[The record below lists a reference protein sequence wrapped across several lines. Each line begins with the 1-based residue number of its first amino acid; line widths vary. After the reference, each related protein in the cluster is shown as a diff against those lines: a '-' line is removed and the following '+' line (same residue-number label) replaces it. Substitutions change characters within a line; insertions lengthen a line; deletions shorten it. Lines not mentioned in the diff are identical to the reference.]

1 MAGLRRAKVR
11 MAPRG
16 IKDPV
21 DRNWRAAESNGD
33 LPIEPVSLEPCVVP
47 RSLAGSGPEGD
58 YGLPGITHDSCR
70 NQVSAGRSFRCR
82 SARTCSR

>member
-1 MAGLRRAKVR
+1 
-11 MAPRG
+11 MAPRD

-58 YGLPGITHDSCR
+58 YGLPGI
-70 NQVSAGRSFRCR
+70 
-82 SARTCSR
+82 